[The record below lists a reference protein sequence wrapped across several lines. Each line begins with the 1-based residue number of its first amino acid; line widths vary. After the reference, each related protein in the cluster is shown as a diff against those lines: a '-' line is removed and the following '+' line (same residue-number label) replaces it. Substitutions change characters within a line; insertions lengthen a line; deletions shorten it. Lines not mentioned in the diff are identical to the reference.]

1 MADPWRGVGA
11 IARQAKSF
19 SLDRACPL
27 IHPNHMRSWF
37 SLCLMLLSVAV
48 EAAELVAGGS
58 VDVALPVPRKVLKSD
73 STTDNSGQVVV
84 MDSDPAR
91 KGDTL
96 SEIAGFSRRNSVLR
110 SAVELRDHTWSCLAQ
125 ARASYPRARP
135 IQIFLYPDK
144 LAGGVNAEIVEAPD
158 GVVFRLL
165 VSANEDFE
173 GEVFQRAVVKIVL
186 QELGM
191 RPGGS
196 LGLHP
201 ERVRL
206 PRWLIDGLLH
216 AWRYPNALASLDEL
230 RPLLSNVEL
239 PSLESTLLLEEE
251 VGAPSSTLELAVG
264 RCLVSMLS
272 NRADS
277 SSGFFDLLHAN
288 PFLSPYLV
296 LSQCFPSLGRTDA
309 EIQKE
314 WTVQVASLATQRS
327 RMTMTGEES
336 EEALRRLVEIDV
348 INSVTLKR
356 VCYPIESFDEYLRLP
371 GIRSLLQ
378 ARQVE
383 FLAVGTKAHFLYSE
397 VIALY
402 ATLCGELIKGHVAG
416 LPARFRQAR
425 LERESIAARLSRIR
439 DFMNWYEATPGSSEG
454 TVDLRKFYQILDEGE
469 KGRAK
474 ISAALDAL
482 EASARKAE
490 EEADLARVLE
500 ESKGR
505 KRK

>member
-1 MADPWRGVGA
+1 MRPWLS
-11 IARQAKSF
+11 I
-19 SLDRACPL
+19 
-27 IHPNHMRSWF
+27 
-37 SLCLMLLSVAV
+37 CLLLLSVAL
-48 EAAELVAGGS
+48 EAADLVSAGS
-58 VDVALPVPRKVLKSD
+58 IEAAPTVQRKALKTAF
-73 STTDNSGQVVV
+73 TTDNSGQVVV
-84 MDSDPAR
+84 LDSDRTR
-91 KGDTL
+91 KGDAL
-96 SEIAGFSRRNSVLR
+96 FEIAEFSRRAAVLR
-110 SAVELRDHTWSCLAQ
+110 SAVELRDHVWICLAQ
-125 ARASYPRARP
+125 PRASFPRARP
-135 IQIFLYPDK
+135 IQIFLYPEK
-144 LAGGVNAEIVEAPD
+144 LPGIVNAEIVEAPD
-158 GVVFRLL
+158 GMVFRLL
-165 VSANEDFE
+165 ASVNEDFE
-173 GEVFQRAVVKIVL
+173 GEVFQRSVVKIVL

-206 PRWLIDGLLH
+206 PRWLTDGVLH

-230 RPLLSNVEL
+230 RPMLSNVEL
-239 PSLESTLLLEEE
+239 PSLESILLYDEDA
-251 VGAPSSTLELAVG
+251 GAPSSNLELAIG
-264 RCLVSMLS
+264 RCLISMLS

-277 SSGFFDLLHAN
+277 SSGFFDLLHVD
-288 PFLSPYLV
+288 PFVSPYLV
-296 LSQCFPSLGRTDA
+296 LSQCFPSLGRTEA

-314 WTVQVASLATQRS
+314 WTVQAASLATQRS

-348 INSVTLKR
+348 INSTTLKR

-383 FLAVGTKAHFLYSE
+383 FLAMGTKAHFLYSE
-397 VIALY
+397 VIGLY
-402 ATLCGELIKGHVAG
+402 AALCGDLIKGQVAG
-416 LPARFRQAR
+416 LPVRFRQAR
-425 LERESIAARLSRIR
+425 LERESIAARLSRVR

-454 TVDLRKFYQILDEGE
+454 KVDLRKFYQILDEGE

-482 EASARKAE
+482 EASAQKME
-490 EEADLARVLE
+490 EEADLARVLD

-505 KRK
+505 KKK

>member
-1 MADPWRGVGA
+1 
-11 IARQAKSF
+11 
-19 SLDRACPL
+19 
-27 IHPNHMRSWF
+27 MRSWL
-37 SLCLMLLSVAV
+37 SICLMLLSAAV
-48 EAAELVAGGS
+48 EAADLVASGS
-58 VDVALPVPRKVLKSD
+58 VEAVLPVPRKPLKTA
-73 STTDNSGQVVV
+73 STMDNSGQILVT
-84 MDSDPAR
+84 DSDPAR
-91 KGDTL
+91 KGDPL
-96 SEIAGFSRRNSVLR
+96 FEIAGFSRRNSVLR
-110 SAVELRDHTWSCLAQ
+110 SAVDLRDHVWSSLAQ
-125 ARASYPRARP
+125 SRVSYPRARP
-135 IQIFLYPDK
+135 IQIFLYPQK
-144 LAGGVNAEIVEAPD
+144 PPGSVSAEIVEAPD
-158 GVVFRLL
+158 GIVFRLL
-165 VSANEDFE
+165 VSVNEDFD
-173 GEVFQRAVVKIVL
+173 GEVFQRAVMKIVL
-186 QELGM
+186 RELGM
-191 RPGGS
+191 RPSGN

-201 ERVRL
+201 ESVKL
-206 PRWLIDGLLH
+206 PRWLTDGLLH

-230 RPLLSNVEL
+230 RPVLSNVEL
-239 PSLESTLLLEEE
+239 PALDNILLREED
-251 VGAPSSTLELAVG
+251 VGAPSSSLEFALG
-264 RCLVSMLS
+264 RCLISMLS

-277 SSGFFDLLHAN
+277 SRGFFDLLHGD
-288 PFLSPYLV
+288 PFVSPYLF
-296 LSQCFPSLGRTDA
+296 LSQCFPSLGRTEA

-314 WTVQVASLATQRS
+314 WTVQAASLATQRS

-348 INSVTLKR
+348 VNAATLKR

-371 GIRSLLQ
+371 GMRALLQ

-402 ATLCGELIKGHVAG
+402 AALCGELIKGHVAG

-454 TVDLRKFYQILDEGE
+454 KTDLREFYQILDDGE

-482 EASARKAE
+482 EASARKVE
-490 EEADLARVLE
+490 EDADLARVLE
-500 ESKGR
+500 ESRGR